1 VPRTLRSDALLQI
14 EMSTDLTG
22 WTTAGV
28 VDESTADT
36 LRGRMT
42 PAGTPPRG
50 FLRLRAKS
58 QP

>member
-1 VPRTLRSDALLQI
+1 
-14 EMSTDLTG
+14 
-22 WTTAGV
+22 